1 MVQYELVDESIE
13 RKMNTWNTL
22 VIIHLSQVG
31 TMWVIRYGL
40 SCELLQLLVCRIRNP
55 ELHKEARQN
64 YGGMHGF
71 GAEASMKEY

>member
-1 MVQYELVDESIE
+1 M
-13 RKMNTWNTL
+13 L

-31 TMWVIRYGL
+31 TMRVIRYGL

-64 YGGMHGF
+64 YHRWHAGVRSGG
-71 GAEASMKEY
+71 EYEGICKIEGMS